1 MLNPNKIEPDCFID
15 FKRKYSPKNY
25 EKDCDHT
32 VRECLREALLKE
44 QRGQCFYCEQ
54 KIKSSRIDHFIPRD
68 APNEKDIECNYN
80 NLFLSCDR
88 KESCDIQKGST
99 FDESRYIRLFSNRYD
114 LENPS
119 DFFNFTARGKIK
131 AKKLLNDDSKNR
143 AKNTIELLNLNHKYL
158 VDARQVIISN
168 IEMYKNSGYD
178 TDEIF
183 TFFNEFESLFK
194 GN

>member
-1 MLNPNKIEPDCFID
+1 MLNLNKVEPDCFID
-15 FKRKYSPKNY
+15 FKKKNSPKNY

-32 VRECLREALLKE
+32 VRECLREALLEE

-68 APNEKDIECNYN
+68 APKEKDIECNYN

-88 KESCDIQKGST
+88 KESCDTQKGNN
-99 FDESRYIRLFSNRYD
+99 FDESKYLRLFSNRYD
-114 LENPS
+114 IENPS
-119 DFFNFTARGKIK
+119 DFFDYTARGKIK
-131 AKKLLNDDSKNR
+131 TKKSLDNDRKNR
-143 AKNTIELLNLNHKYL
+143 AENTIELLNLNHHDL
-158 VDARQVIISN
+158 INARQVIFSN
-168 IEMYKNSGYD
+168 IEVYKTSGYD
-178 TDEIF
+178 IDEIF

>member
-1 MLNPNKIEPDCFID
+1 MLNLNKIEPDCFID
-15 FKRKYSPKNY
+15 FKKKNSPKNY

-54 KIKSSRIDHFIPRD
+54 KIKGSRIDHFIPRD
-68 APNEKDIECNYN
+68 APNQKDIECNYN
-80 NLFLSCDR
+80 NLFLSCDK
-88 KESCDIQKGST
+88 KESCDIKKGSA

-114 LENPS
+114 VENPS
-119 DFFNFTARGKIK
+119 DFFDFTARGKIK

-143 AKNTIELLNLNHKYL
+143 AKNTIELLNLNHKDL